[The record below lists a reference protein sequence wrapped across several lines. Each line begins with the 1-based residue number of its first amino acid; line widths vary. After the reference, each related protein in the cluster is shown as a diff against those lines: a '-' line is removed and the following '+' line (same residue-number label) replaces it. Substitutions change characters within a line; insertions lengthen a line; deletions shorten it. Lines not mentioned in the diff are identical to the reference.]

1 MIDRRKKENMT
12 SSTYS
17 QVYAPK
23 NVILTISGIIGVGK
37 TTLTRSLGE
46 ALGANTVYEPVETNE
61 YLDKFYADK
70 EAFAFPMQVYL
81 LNHRFRQHQQMVW
94 SDRDVVQ
101 DRSIYED
108 VIFGK
113 LLKDA
118 GIMSDLD
125 FETYRSLY
133 LNMTNFLHRPD
144 LIIYLDTSPE
154 VALERVRERAR
165 SCENG
170 VDLEYLKALKAGYE
184 EWLVDVEPRIPVLR
198 LDWDEFHDT
207 NEVVAKINQKL
218 ADRRGLVF

>member
-1 MIDRRKKENMT
+1 
-12 SSTYS
+12 
-17 QVYAPK
+17 
-23 NVILTISGIIGVGK
+23 
-37 TTLTRSLGE
+37 
-46 ALGANTVYEPVETNE
+46 
-61 YLDKFYADK
+61 
-70 EAFAFPMQVYL
+70 
-81 LNHRFRQHQQMVW
+81 MVW

-113 LLKDA
+113 MLKDA

-165 SCENG
+165 PCENG

-198 LDWDEFHDT
+198 LDWNEFHDT
-207 NEVVAKINQKL
+207 NEVIAKINQKL